1 MNPQDEIPLDQ
12 EMPYHEA
19 ISALNRQMRLN
30 TNLRGENQRK
40 AQLIAEQNA
49 QIVELRVRLSDNER
63 WAATLQSNLNTA
75 IAVGHAE
82 QRKVRALLDL
92 LTPDQIKAAFLAMLE
107 DL

>member
-1 MNPQDEIPLDQ
+1 MNPNNDNDWLGEQLHRLHVSNQ
-12 EMPYHEA
+12 E
-19 ISALNRQMRLN
+19 
-30 TNLRGENQRK
+30 K
-40 AQLIAEQNA
+40 DA
-49 QIVELRVRLSDNER
+49 QIVELRVRLRDNER